1 MQNFAILQTIMRS
14 LFSDSVMGAWQ
25 DSLKEQMGSLIKS
38 TAKRDILGEALSG
51 RTRSDAAMLRQASR
65 NVSEAEGMMSLA
77 SEGAGNVNKLLKEAK
92 DLVEKYQASSD
103 PTEQSQLEAQYNAL
117 KGNIDNIIKNT
128 NYNGISLLDG
138 DKWAKDSRVNVAG
151 DKNSG
156 SVQIYAG
163 NSGFDLSLSNAR
175 KSIYQPLDALN
186 ISDANATDRL
196 SEMAT
201 TAGMMSDAYA
211 KRASSL
217 KSQAASLDRQG
228 SILDEVAENQISRPQ
243 GGNLQD
249 ILVDLALRD
258 KGGIISGKG

>member
-1 MQNFAILQTIMRS
+1 MQNFAILQTIVRS

-25 DSLKEQMGSLIKS
+25 DSLRDQMGSLIQS
-38 TAKRDILGEALSG
+38 TAKRNIMGEALSG
-51 RTRSDAAMLRQASR
+51 KTRSDAAMLRQASR
-65 NVSEAEGMMSLA
+65 NVSEAESMMSLA
-77 SEGAGNVNKLLKEAK
+77 SEGSGNVKKLLLEAK

-103 PTEQSQLEAQYNAL
+103 PTEQSQLEAQYNGL
-117 KGNIDNIIKNT
+117 KSNIDNIIKNT

-138 DKWAKDSRVNVAG
+138 DKWARDSRINVAA
-151 DKNSG
+151 DQSSG

-163 NSGFDLSLSNAR
+163 NSGFDLSLSNTR

-201 TAGMMSDAYA
+201 TAGMMSEAYA
-211 KRASSL
+211 QRASSL
-217 KSQAASLDRQG
+217 KGQAASLDRQG
-228 SILDEVAENQISRPQ
+228 SILDEVAANQTSRPQ

-249 ILVDLALRD
+249 ILVDLAMRD
-258 KGGIISGKG
+258 RGTIISGKG